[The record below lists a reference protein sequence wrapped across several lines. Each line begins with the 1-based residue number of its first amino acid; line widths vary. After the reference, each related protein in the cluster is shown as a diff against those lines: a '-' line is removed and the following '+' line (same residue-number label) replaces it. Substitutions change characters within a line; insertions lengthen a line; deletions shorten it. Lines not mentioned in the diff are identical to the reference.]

1 MANLSLQKINDM
13 RNTLLLLISAF
24 VAISVNAQEFE
35 LNAVWV
41 LNEGVQDWETGEMIE
56 EASVGVYSLETS
68 EFMTVATFP
77 EASFTTN
84 IIIVDGYAYVGAD
97 TKIVKINI
105 DTYYVEAEVEVQGVR
120 HLAYNDGLIYMTRGD
135 VDPETWASVEF
146 DSYFM
151 WFDAESLAYVGEMP
165 AEEGMGYATEGITV
179 KDGRVYVAINNGF
192 AWAQEVGILGV
203 YEAESEAYEQYD
215 LGENGKN
222 PAHVKVTDNE
232 VVLVNNT
239 DWSGTSLSRVEI
251 PALGASEASVSTT
264 MVEGVSAGC
273 NAAAVMGDEIL
284 FQIGSE
290 MGMRKA
296 LVNDLSPVDGT
307 WGPAT
312 NEYYR
317 MAVDSISGNVYATV
331 TNFFDEGAVHILDAE
346 GNLVSTFDTGSIPGG
361 MAFDQREI
369 VSVCRP
375 EIELQ
380 NQVVGEFDAMGR
392 LWSKGN
398 KGFKIERMS
407 NGKVVKTYV
416 AR

>member
-1 MANLSLQKINDM
+1 M
-13 RNTLLLLISAF
+13 RNTLLLLVSAF
-24 VAISVNAQEFE
+24 VVISVNAQEFE

-56 EASVGVYSLETS
+56 EASVGVYSPETS
-68 EFMTVATFP
+68 EFTTVATFP
-77 EASFTTN
+77 EANFTTN

-105 DTYYVEAEVEVQGVR
+105 NTYYVEAEVEVQGVR

-251 PALGASEASVSTT
+251 PALGASEASVNTT

-273 NAAAVMGDEIL
+273 NAAAVIGDEML

-296 LVNDLSPVDGT
+296 SVNDLSPVDGV
-307 WGPAT
+307 WGPAS

-317 MAVDSISGNVYATV
+317 MAVDSISGNIYATV

-346 GNLVSTFDTGSIPGG
+346 GNLVSTFETGSIPGG
-361 MAFDQREI
+361 IAFDQREI

-375 EIELQ
+375 EIET
-380 NQVVGEFDAMGR
+380 NTQVVGEFDAMGR

-407 NGKVVKTYV
+407 NGNVVKTYV
-416 AR
+416 TR